1 MAKVLDAFTEKWQT
15 AQSKMNLDFI
25 EGQNNML
32 QQEFDK
38 QREWEEKILIEER
51 EIVKAERE
59 ESNELFKLLINA
71 IKDSSK

>member
-1 MAKVLDAFTEKWQT
+1 
-15 AQSKMNLDFI
+15 MNLDFI